1 MNEWRRWMHYSR
13 RALSHYDTLNL
24 SATATPQ
31 QIKTAFYSL
40 SKEYHPDKNDSPDA
54 KRVYQ
59 SITEA
64 YSILGDPP
72 SRRNY
77 DRELDSTPSAP
88 YGHSSNAGLDA
99 RRRQR
104 ANYAWTQQGR
114 QQAQQRSNWKKYQQE
129 SSYYNHSARSH
140 AWWTDIYQRRRR
152 PGKRDAAE
160 GDTKFLKDS
169 TFWRR
174 VATYFDPNQPP
185 IQPQPQP
192 QPDQQSYDYMSA
204 TFPIFNQ
211 NLMQPPPQQPLNLMP
226 NPSFYR
232 PVVEE
237 SMAQRF
243 VRTLGFS
250 PEQLPLVERVLA
262 DCNQDYRTATDT
274 LLNLNALHHQ
284 QQQQVQ
290 QQQQFQQ
297 QRHIQPLPPQVIQ
310 RQQPQ
315 FIRQPQQQIPTQP
328 LRFKQMTTLPAQSK
342 IRENNMTSVKRQSR
356 KQYNSSDDEG
366 DFGGDS
372 DSDDD
377 NGVRESTVSV
387 YDESEAV
394 KWFNKAEPKEMQEIL
409 ALSEKALDVI
419 MSMRPF
425 QNANTL
431 RAKLKAT
438 KGVSTTIFDFYL
450 DLIASYKQVDQVLDK
465 CEQVGG
471 RISSIFSQM
480 EKNDETPPA
489 LIESSIK
496 LKSYQFEGVRWLEH
510 LHKQKVSGILADEMG
525 LGKTLQV
532 IVFIAALK
540 NTNQP
545 GPNLIVVPSS
555 TLENWLREFARFAP
569 SLVVKSYY
577 GDQNERGILRDDL
590 LPSRNDMDVLIT
602 TYNLAQGSPQ
612 DRKFLRKMK
621 FRTAVFDEGHMLKNR
636 ETKSYKYL
644 AELKVPWR
652 LLLTGTPLQN
662 NLQELV
668 SLLNFILPE
677 YFQDTEEALRV
688 VFKVKPGVH
697 ASMLSRERVSRAKK
711 MMQPFVL
718 RRKKAQVLTDL
729 PKKTELVTY
738 CELTENQKSIYAETM
753 SRSRKAIVE
762 TDKTEA
768 STPSESG
775 TESTRGRKRGKAGS
789 MKGKDP
795 SESSNHVLMDLRK
808 AANHPLLFRRHFNTS
823 VVREMAKDCLKE
835 PDFKESVYE
844 LVVEDMEIMTDSE
857 LQQFTKNFQTVNK
870 YTLPDTVYMDSGK
883 ITALMKIL
891 KESKERGDRVLVFS
905 QFTMMLDILKKVLD
919 QHAIRYL
926 MFTGQTQ
933 VEERQILVD
942 EFFEDTDI
950 QVFLLSTKAGG
961 LGINLTAA
969 NVVVIFD
976 SDWNPHADRQAGDR
990 AFRIGQTKDVTIH
1003 KFVSRGTIEEDMLR
1017 LAETKL
1023 KLDKAVGGGEGEYG
1037 VGAEDEGNAES
1048 TEKVVKSSLLQ
1059 SIRNRLDTGEAPE
1072 DGTDPQVTQ
1081 SEFIKQLEVNNQLPE
1096 DVQAKALAS
1105 GLPEGA
1111 QQQLQNDASAQVK
1124 QEAETLNQA
1133 AQQNVHQLNEM
1144 KAEVKI
1150 EPSLAPTL
1158 PTPSAENVAAPFVKQ
1173 EPEQKPQ
1180 PQQPEQQQAVA
1191 PETATPAAPA
1201 ALTDAPVAA
1210 PAAPQQAPPPSDASV
1225 PQPPQALSQ
1234 PPIQPASAPATEE
1247 QQPQQPQQS
1256 QLPPQ
1261 PQQPFPPQQ

>member
-1 MNEWRRWMHYSR
+1 MNFNYN
-13 RALSHYDTLNL
+13 NL
-24 SATATPQ
+24 YGFP
-31 QIKTAFYSL
+31 
-40 SKEYHPDKNDSPDA
+40 
-54 KRVYQ
+54 
-59 SITEA
+59 
-64 YSILGDPP
+64 
-72 SRRNY
+72 NY
-77 DRELDSTPSAP
+77 
-88 YGHSSNAGLDA
+88 Y
-99 RRRQR
+99 
-104 ANYAWTQQGR
+104 
-114 QQAQQRSNWKKYQQE
+114 
-129 SSYYNHSARSH
+129 
-140 AWWTDIYQRRRR
+140 
-152 PGKRDAAE
+152 
-160 GDTKFLKDS
+160 
-169 TFWRR
+169 
-174 VATYFDPNQPP
+174 DPNQ
-185 IQPQPQP
+185 QQQ
-192 QPDQQSYDYMSA
+192 QQQQDQQNYDYMNS
-204 TFPIFNQ
+204 FPIFNP
-211 NLMQPPPQQPLNLMP
+211 NLMQPPPPQPSLNLMP
-226 NPSFYR
+226 NPQFYR

-262 DCNQDYRTATDT
+262 ECNQDYRTATDT
-274 LLNLNALHHQ
+274 LLSMNAMAPQIQHQ
-284 QQQQVQ
+284 Q
-290 QQQQFQQ
+290 
-297 QRHIQPLPPQVIQ
+297 HHPQPIVPPAHMLQH

-315 FIRQPQQQIPTQP
+315 FIRQPQIPPQP
-328 LRFKQMTTLPAQSK
+328 LRIRQMTTLPPQSK
-342 IRENNMTSVKRQSR
+342 IRENTTTSVRRQTK

-377 NGVRESTVSV
+377 NGVRESTVSL

-394 KWFNKAEPKEMQEIL
+394 KWFNKAEPKEIQEIL
-409 ALSEKALDVI
+409 ALSDKALEAI
-419 MSMRPF
+419 TNMRPF

-450 DLIASYKQVDQVLDK
+450 DLIASYKQVDEVLDK

-480 EKNDETPPA
+480 EKKDETPPA

-496 LKSYQFEGVRWLEH
+496 LKNYQFEGVRWLEH

-532 IVFIAALK
+532 IVFIASLK
-540 NTNQP
+540 HTQQP

-555 TLENWLREFARFAP
+555 TLENWLREFSRFAP
-569 SLVVKSYY
+569 SLIVKSYY
-577 GDQNERGILRDDL
+577 GDQHERSILRDDL
-590 LPSRNDMDVLIT
+590 LPSRNEMDVLIT

-729 PKKTELVTY
+729 PKKTELIEY
-738 CELTENQKSIYAETM
+738 CDLTESQKTIYAETM
-753 SRSRKAIVE
+753 ARSRKAIVE
-762 TDKTEA
+762 ADKTEA

-775 TESTRGRKRGKAGS
+775 TESQRGRKRGKAGS
-789 MKGKDP
+789 SKGKDP

-844 LVVEDMEIMTDSE
+844 LVVEDMEVMTDSE

-870 YTLPDTVYMDSGK
+870 YTLPDTVYLDSGK
-883 ITALMKIL
+883 ITALLRIL
-891 KESKERGDRVLVFS
+891 REAKERGDRVLIFS

-919 QHAIRYL
+919 QHTIRYL

-1003 KFVSRGTIEEDMLR
+1003 KFVSKGTIEEDMLR

-1037 VGAEDEGNAES
+1037 GGEGEGDEGNAEA

-1059 SIRNRLDTGEAPE
+1059 SIRNRLDAGEEVSTTAATPT
-1072 DGTDPQVTQ
+1072 TDPAASQT
-1081 SEFIKQLEVNNQLPE
+1081 EFIKQLEANDQLPAE
-1096 DVQAKALAS
+1096 AQAKVLATDA
-1105 GLPEGA
+1105 LPEAAQKQVDSDATNAVHEQANAISQA
-1111 QQQLQNDASAQVK
+1111 QQQ
-1124 QEAETLNQA
+1124 E
-1133 AQQNVHQLNEM
+1133 VHQLNEQ

-1150 EPSLAPTL
+1150 EQTSAPTL
-1158 PTPSAENVAAPFVKQ
+1158 PTSSGESDPTDVKQ
-1173 EPEQKPQ
+1173 EAQPEVQPSAQPVVQSEVQTQSPAPVPEQPKEAPQ
-1180 PQQPEQQQAVA
+1180 PPAIPEQSQQPTVL
-1191 PETATPAAPA
+1191 PT
-1201 ALTDAPVAA
+1201 L
-1210 PAAPQQAPPPSDASV
+1210 PSDAGV
-1225 PQPPQALSQ
+1225 K
-1234 PPIQPASAPATEE
+1234 EN
-1247 QQPQQPQQS
+1247 QQS
-1256 QLPPQ
+1256 EQS
-1261 PQQPFPPQQ
+1261 

>member
-1 MNEWRRWMHYSR
+1 MNF
-13 RALSHYDTLNL
+13 N
-24 SATATPQ
+24 
-31 QIKTAFYSL
+31 
-40 SKEYHPDKNDSPDA
+40 
-54 KRVYQ
+54 
-59 SITEA
+59 
-64 YSILGDPP
+64 
-72 SRRNY
+72 NY
-77 DRELDSTPSAP
+77 NPFGFP
-88 YGHSSNAGLDA
+88 
-99 RRRQR
+99 
-104 ANYAWTQQGR
+104 
-114 QQAQQRSNWKKYQQE
+114 
-129 SSYYNHSARSH
+129 
-140 AWWTDIYQRRRR
+140 
-152 PGKRDAAE
+152 
-160 GDTKFLKDS
+160 
-169 TFWRR
+169 
-174 VATYFDPNQPP
+174 TYFDPNQP
-185 IQPQPQP
+185 QVPQ
-192 QPDQQSYDYMSA
+192 QPDQQNYDYMTNS
-204 TFPIFNQ
+204 FPIFNP

-243 VRTLGFS
+243 VRTLGFR
-250 PEQLPLVERVLA
+250 PDQLPLVERVLA

-274 LLNLNALHHQ
+274 LLSLNALQ
-284 QQQQVQ
+284 QQQAQQ
-290 QQQQFQQ
+290 QAQQQQFQQ

-315 FIRQPQQQIPTQP
+315 FIRQPQMPPQP
-328 LRFKQMTTLPAQSK
+328 LRFRQMTTLPTQSK
-342 IRENNMTSVKRQSR
+342 IRENNMTSVKRQSK

-394 KWFNKAEPKEMQEIL
+394 KWFNKAEPKEIQEIL
-409 ALSEKALDVI
+409 ALSERALEAI

-540 NTNQP
+540 NTQQP

-555 TLENWLREFARFAP
+555 TLENWLREFSRFAP

-577 GDQNERGILRDDL
+577 GDQHERSILRDDL

-729 PKKTELVTY
+729 PSKRELITY
-738 CELTENQKSIYAETM
+738 CDLTDSQRNIYTETM

-789 MKGKDP
+789 SKGKDP

-823 VVREMAKDCLKE
+823 IVREMAKDCLKE

-857 LQQFTKNFQTVNK
+857 LQNFSKNFQTVNK
-870 YTLPDTVYMDSGK
+870 YTLPESVYMDSGK

-891 KESKERGDRVLVFS
+891 KESRERGDRVLVFS
-905 QFTMMLDILKKVLD
+905 QFTMMLEILKKVLD
-919 QHAIRYL
+919 QHTIRYL

-942 EFFEDTDI
+942 EFFENTDI

-1003 KFVSRGTIEEDMLR
+1003 KFVSKGTIEEDMLR

-1037 VGAEDEGNAES
+1037 VGAEEEGNAES

-1059 SIRNRLDTGEAPE
+1059 SIRNRLDQGGQPE
-1072 DGTDPQVTQ
+1072 EGADPAASQ

-1096 DVQAKALAS
+1096 GVQAKALAS
-1105 GLPEGA
+1105 GLPKNA
-1111 QQQLQNDASAQVK
+1111 QIQLQNDASTPVHE
-1124 QEAETLNQA
+1124 EAKAINQA
-1133 AQQNVHQLNEM
+1133 QQQHVHHLNEQ
-1144 KAEVKI
+1144 KAEIKL
-1150 EPSLAPTL
+1150 EPSQVPTL
-1158 PTPSAENVAAPFVKQ
+1158 PTPSAENVPALLAQPLQQPQSNPSADIKPESREAVTGVQSPTPVQDQPSLEIEPSEESQTAAGDQPAQIPAPQPVEASAPTQ
-1173 EPEQKPQ
+1173 SQTQPQLQQTQPTSSPQ
-1180 PQQPEQQQAVA
+1180 PQS
-1191 PETATPAAPA
+1191 TP
-1201 ALTDAPVAA
+1201 
-1210 PAAPQQAPPPSDASV
+1210 
-1225 PQPPQALSQ
+1225 
-1234 PPIQPASAPATEE
+1234 
-1247 QQPQQPQQS
+1247 PQQPQS
-1256 QLPPQ
+1256 QEESPKEDYQ
-1261 PQQPFPPQQ
+1261 PS